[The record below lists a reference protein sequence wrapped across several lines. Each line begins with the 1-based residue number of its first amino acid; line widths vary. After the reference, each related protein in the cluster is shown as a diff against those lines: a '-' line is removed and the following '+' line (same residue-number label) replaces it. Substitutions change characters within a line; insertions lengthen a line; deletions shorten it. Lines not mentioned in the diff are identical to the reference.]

1 MVNIILHEGSD
12 RNMQQGVALLSMSV
26 NEQIKKNID

>member
-1 MVNIILHEGSD
+1 MVNTILHEGSD

-26 NEQIKKNID
+26 NERVKEFID